1 MNIDYLNEDMQVS
14 GQNYCLISFVSPSG
28 NQKCDV
34 NGVKVRGSFDT
45 IEEAN
50 KRADMLRNTDPD
62 FDIYVASVGKWLP
75 WYPDPKSMPA
85 VEYQEEQLNTL
96 VKGHKESQIKSKQ
109 HFEERKRDM
118 MEKAME
124 EGSKEGQAKLA
135 EQPIHPM
142 AVKQNLEQTTGMIE
156 EIKRQLDELE
166 EQKKD
171 WENLMSSFSEEDFE
185 KANEELMSGVSEV
198 NKALFES
205 ENIK

>member
-1 MNIDYLNEDMQVS
+1 MKIDYLNEDIPIS
-14 GQNYCLISFVSPSG
+14 GQNYCLISFVSPNG

-50 KRADMLRNTDPD
+50 KRADMLRNMDSD

-75 WYPDPKSMPA
+75 WYPDPKNMPA
-85 VEYQEEQLNTL
+85 VEYQEEQLNIL
-96 VKGHKESQIKSKQ
+96 VKGHKESQIRSKQ

-135 EQPIHPM
+135 EQVIHPM
-142 AVKQNLEQTTGMIE
+142 AVKQKLEQTTGMIE
-156 EIKRQLDELE
+156 ETRRQLDELE

-171 WENLMSSFSEEDFE
+171 WENLMSTFTEEDFE